1 MKAEKNISHLHML
14 HRKENV
20 KDHLNFHDGDVP
32 YFTIPV
38 FDALGL
44 KNGFTTKFGGIST
57 GYYAEMNM
65 AALKEPEEIIQEN
78 YRRICQKLQMDE
90 KKAVL
95 SYQTHT
101 VNVRVVTEEDFG
113 KGPFKLRDYTDTD
126 GLVTNLPG
134 VPLVTLYADC
144 VPLYFYD
151 PVKKAIGLSHAG
163 WRGTVHRMAESTV
176 RKMRSVFGTDPGDVV
191 AAIGPSICRDCYEVG
206 PEVAAEFIQAFGE
219 AHKAELM
226 DEKPD
231 GKFQLD
237 LWAANRLVMKECGIP
252 ENQIFVTDIC
262 TKCCG
267 DLLYSHRVMGKQR
280 GLLAALLS
288 L

>member
-1 MKAEKNISHLHML
+1 MTNEHISMV

-20 KDHLNFHDGDVP
+20 KDHLAFHDGAVP
-32 YFTIPV
+32 YFTIPA
-38 FDALGL
+38 FDEMGL
-44 KNGFTTKFGGIST
+44 KNGFTTKFGGVST
-57 GYYAEMNM
+57 GFYAEMNM

-78 YRRICQKLQMDE
+78 YRRICEKLDMNE
-90 KKAVL
+90 KRAVL

-101 VNVRVVTEEDFG
+101 VNVRVVKEEDFG
-113 KGPFKLRDYTDTD
+113 KGPFKPRDYTDTD
-126 GLVTNLPG
+126 GLITNIPD

-163 WRGTVHRMAESTV
+163 WRGTVNRMAESTI
-176 RKMRSVFGTDPGDVV
+176 RKMTEIFGTDPADVY
-191 AAIGPSICRDCYEVG
+191 AAIGPSICRSCYEVG
-206 PEVAAEFIQAFGE
+206 PEVAEEFVKAFGE
-219 AHKAELM
+219 EHRAMLL
-226 DEKPD
+226 DEKPN

-237 LWAANRLVMKECGIP
+237 LWAADKLVMMQAGIP
-252 ENQIFVTDIC
+252 EDHITVTDIC
-262 TKCCG
+262 TKCCS
-267 DLLYSHRVMGKQR
+267 DLLYSHRVMGKNR